1 MYEHSLPIT
10 LITGYLGA
18 GKTAVLNHILHEK
31 QGCRVAVIVNDIGEV
46 NIDAALIEKGGAITQ
61 KEDNVVPLTNG
72 CICCTLKEDLVL
84 QINELAKTG
93 RFDAILIEASGVC
106 EPIPIAQTITLL
118 NEACK
123 QKHLP
128 SICHL
133 DNIVAVADA
142 LRLVKEFSCGKD
154 FSNTDWSQE
163 DSEEEESIQNLLVQQ
178 LEFCSTVLINKADL
192 VTPDE
197 LRKIHAMVHALSPE
211 AVILESSFGS
221 VPVQELFNT
230 HRFDFERVRLSAGW
244 IHALEHPEEEE
255 EPETLEYGIHTFV
268 YDERRPLNRE
278 RFQAFLRRW
287 PKEIIRSKGF
297 LWFSDLPA
305 RAMLFEQ
312 ASTQFTLTDNGPWID
327 ALPADEKAALFRQEP
342 QLKQEWDE
350 QYGDRLV
357 KLVFIGQ
364 NMNETAIHKELNDC
378 LDN

>member
-1 MYEHSLPIT
+1 M
-10 LITGYLGA
+10 
-18 GKTAVLNHILHEK
+18 
-31 QGCRVAVIVNDIGEV
+31 
-46 NIDAALIEKGGAITQ
+46 
-61 KEDNVVPLTNG
+61 
-72 CICCTLKEDLVL
+72 
-84 QINELAKTG
+84 
-93 RFDAILIEASGVC
+93 
-106 EPIPIAQTITLL
+106 
-118 NEACK
+118 
-123 QKHLP
+123 
-128 SICHL
+128 
-133 DNIVAVADA
+133 
-142 LRLVKEFSCGKD
+142 
-154 FSNTDWSQE
+154 
-163 DSEEEESIQNLLVQQ
+163 QQ

-211 AVILESSFGS
+211 AVILESTFGS

-327 ALPADEKAALFRQEP
+327 ALPADEKADLFRQEP
-342 QLKQEWDE
+342 QLKQ
-350 QYGDRLV
+350 GMGRAV
-357 KLVFIGQ
+357 RRSSGK
-364 NMNETAIHKELNDC
+364 ACIHRAEHERSRHPQGTG
-378 LDN
+378 